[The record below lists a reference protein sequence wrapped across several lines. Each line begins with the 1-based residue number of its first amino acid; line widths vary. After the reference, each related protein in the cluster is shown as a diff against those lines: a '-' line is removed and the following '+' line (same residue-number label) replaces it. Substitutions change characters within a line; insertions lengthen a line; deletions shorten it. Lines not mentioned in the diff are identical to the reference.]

1 MDITEKI
8 KERAD
13 IVEIASNYTRLK
25 KSGRRYVGL
34 CPFHSEKTPS
44 FTVDPEKG
52 LYHCF
57 GCGAGGDIFTLIME
71 KEGMDFPSALE
82 YLAKKYNI
90 VIPKKTSPT
99 RKIEEEIYEINQS
112 AQIFFQNS
120 LKGRD
125 GEMARKYIEGRGI
138 SSTWVETLGLG
149 YSPNQWDSLVKYL
162 RGRGYNESV
171 IVLSGLGIK
180 TERGLIDRFRGRIMF
195 PIKNISG
202 RIIGFGGRT
211 IFDENPKYLNSP
223 ETPVYRKRMEL
234 FGLDLAK
241 EEIKAKGYAILVE
254 GYMDQISLF
263 INGFKNTVASL
274 GTSLTEEQVSLL
286 RKFTDKIYLFYDPDN
301 AGIASTK
308 RAIPVILS
316 QDISLKIVTI
326 PEGSDPDSFVRE
338 KGREG
343 VEEVLSKA
351 LSPVEFLVKNYKIME
366 RISPEERARGI
377 RSIIEVL
384 NGIREPILRRTY
396 VKELSSLT
404 SIEEEFILRMLR
416 RKEAPVSSSNLEPI
430 TPAEKKVIYAI
441 IKGKELSKELVP
453 ALRSLDLSELG
464 QKELIEGLM
473 EILEEKGE
481 ITPSYIQEKFS
492 REKQRIIYKILLD
505 EGEEITLE
513 EVKECMK
520 AIKRLILERKHR
532 KLQEEIARE
541 ERAGNREK
549 LKELLLLKQKITQD
563 IITLNK

>member
-1 MDITEKI
+1 MDIIEKI
-8 KERAD
+8 KEKAD
-13 IVEIASNYTRLK
+13 IIEIASNYTKLK
-25 KSGRRYVGL
+25 KSGRRYIGL

-57 GCGAGGDIFTLIME
+57 GCGAGGDIFTLVME

-82 YLAKKYNI
+82 FLAKKYNI

-99 RKIEEEIYEINQS
+99 KKIEEEIYEINQS
-112 AQIFFQNS
+112 AHLFFQNC

-125 GEMARKYIEGRGI
+125 GEMARKYLEGRGVN
-138 SSTWVETLGLG
+138 SSWTDSLELGF
-149 YSPNQWDSLVKYL
+149 SPNQWDSLVKHL
-162 RGRGYNESV
+162 RNKGYNDN
-171 IVLSGLGIK
+171 IIALSGLGIK

-211 IFDENPKYLNSP
+211 VFDENPKYLNSP

-234 FGLDLAK
+234 FGLDMAK

-301 AGIASTK
+301 AGISSAT
-308 RAIPVILS
+308 RAIPFILS
-316 QDISLKIVTI
+316 QDISLKIVSI
-326 PEGSDPDSFVRE
+326 PHGFDPDSYVRE
-338 KGREG
+338 KGKER
-343 VEEVLSKA
+343 VEEALSRA
-351 LSPVEFLVKNYKIME
+351 ISPVEFLVKIYKVNE
-366 RISPEERARGI
+366 RSSPEERAKGI

-384 NGIREPILRRTY
+384 NGIREPILKRTY
-396 VKELSSLT
+396 VQELSNLAG
-404 SIEEEFILRMLR
+404 IEEEFILRMLR
-416 RKEAPVSSSNLEPI
+416 KKEAPVAISTQEPI

-441 IKGKELSKELVP
+441 IKGKELSKELVS

-464 QKELIEGLM
+464 QREIIEGLM
-473 EILEEKGE
+473 EIIEEKGE
-481 ITPSYIQEKFS
+481 INPSYIQEKFS
-492 REKQRIIYKILLD
+492 REKQRIIYKVLLD

-520 AIKRLILERKHR
+520 AIKRLTLERKHK
-532 KLQEEIARE
+532 KLQEEIAKE
-541 ERAGNREK
+541 ERAGNKER
-549 LKELLLLKQKITQD
+549 LRELLLLKQKITQD
-563 IITLNK
+563 LITLT

>member
-1 MDITEKI
+1 MDIIEKI
-8 KERAD
+8 KEKAD
-13 IVEIASNYTRLK
+13 IIEIASNYTKLK

-82 YLAKKYNI
+82 FLAKKYNI
-90 VIPKKTSPT
+90 VVPKKTSPT
-99 RKIEEEIYEINQS
+99 KKIEDDIYEINQS
-112 AQIFFQNS
+112 AHLFFQNC

-138 SSTWVETLGLG
+138 NSFWMETLGLG

-162 RGRGYNESV
+162 KNKGYNENLIS
-171 IVLSGLGIK
+171 LSGLGIK

-195 PIKNISG
+195 PIRNISG

-223 ETPVYRKRMEL
+223 ETPIYRKRMEL
-234 FGLDLAK
+234 FGLDMAK
-241 EEIKAKGYAILVE
+241 EEIKEKGYAILVE

-301 AGIASTK
+301 AGISSAT
-308 RAIPVILS
+308 RAIPIILS
-316 QDISLKIVTI
+316 QDISLRIVSI
-326 PEGSDPDSFVRE
+326 PQGLDPDSYVR
-338 KGREG
+338 KNGKNG
-343 VEEVLSKA
+343 VEEALSKA
-351 LSPVEFLVKNYKIME
+351 ISPIEFLIKIYKVNE
-366 RISPEERARGI
+366 KGSPEERAKGI
-377 RSIIEVL
+377 RNIIEIL
-384 NGIREPILRRTY
+384 NGIREPILKRTY
-396 VKELSSLT
+396 VKELSNIAG
-404 SIEEEFILRMLR
+404 IEEEFILRMLR
-416 RKEAPVSSSNLEPI
+416 KKEAPVVTTPSESI

-441 IKGKELSKELVP
+441 IKGKELSKELVT
-453 ALRSLDLSELG
+453 ALRSLDLSELP
-464 QKELIEGLM
+464 QREIIEGMM
-473 EILEEKGE
+473 EIIEEKGE
-481 ITPSYIQEKFS
+481 INPSDIQGKFS
-492 REKQRIIYKILLD
+492 REKQRIIYKVLLD
-505 EGEEITLE
+505 EGEEITFE

-520 AIKRLILERKHR
+520 AIKRLILERKHK
-532 KLQEEIARE
+532 KLQEEIAKE
-541 ERAGNREK
+541 EKAGNKER
-549 LKELLLLKQKITQD
+549 LRELLLLKQKITQD
-563 IITLNK
+563 IITLT